1 MNLIYK
7 PFFHQG
13 IMIGTGASNPIMMT
27 PGVVLVRVLVH
38 HGMTSLHSNLSR
50 TFVSVHEVWILM
62 IQRELYSGDSGSG
75 PYFIKLIG
83 PNSQRRFV
91 DKPPFVSTNLL
102 LLFTNQVC
110 KKRVKTRHMTYINL
124 GLSTN
129 LLCEFG
135 PWSLDHVGKG

>member
-1 MNLIYK
+1 MCVVSRQSHSFVYLYLSVKKDPGSMSK
-7 PFFHQG
+7 P
-13 IMIGTGASNPIMMT
+13 
-27 PGVVLVRVLVH
+27 
-38 HGMTSLHSNLSR
+38 
-50 TFVSVHEVWILM
+50 
-62 IQRELYSGDSGSG
+62 
-75 PYFIKLIG
+75 IG

-91 DKPPFVSTNLL
+91 DKPSFVSTNLL

-135 PWSLDHVGKG
+135 PITFT